1 MALAL
6 HDSINNEDDD
16 EEGCAIVPT
25 KHDAVSDLASFVK
38 VLQKRVI
45 KDCHLYLT
53 MGRGISV
60 NHLLQIIDC
69 SMKTT
74 IALI

>member
-1 MALAL
+1 MPLFL
-6 HDSINNEDDD
+6 PHMM
-16 EEGCAIVPT
+16 P
-25 KHDAVSDLASFVK
+25 SDLASVVK
-38 VLQKRVI
+38 VLQKKVI

-53 MGRGISV
+53 MGREISV
-60 NHLLQIIDC
+60 NCLVQIIDC